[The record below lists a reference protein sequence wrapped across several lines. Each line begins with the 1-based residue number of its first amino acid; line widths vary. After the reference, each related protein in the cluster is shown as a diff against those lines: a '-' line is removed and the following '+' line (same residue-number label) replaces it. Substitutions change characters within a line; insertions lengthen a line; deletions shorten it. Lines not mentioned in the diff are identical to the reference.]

1 MTTQTKVFYPRT
13 VTQTT
18 GGKYAKFNDLNV
30 IKATNNGYAQ
40 TNKIESKKKTEAVRW
55 RVDFYRMF

>member
-1 MTTQTKVFYPRT
+1 MTTQTKTFYPRT

-30 IKATNNGYAQ
+30 IKATNNDS
-40 TNKIESKKKTEAVRW
+40 ILVIRL
-55 RVDFYRMF
+55 